1 MSKCVCREVK
11 ESNLNLIE
19 AYLLA
24 NEDVINK
31 EDLAGFK
38 VNHLLNSVIL
48 RCMEENVHFFSTKM
62 QFYHAVVDAVN
73 KAMQNFG
80 SNFPDWGWKSVQ
92 PKMVFLSKQMNL
104 FKMFIESK
112 SKESDESVDV
122 EFDVTQFP
130 PLLCRYA
137 QFCEQAT
144 KVDQKVCLRQK
155 ENSLS
160 PIK

>member
-1 MSKCVCREVK
+1 
-11 ESNLNLIE
+11 
-19 AYLLA
+19 
-24 NEDVINK
+24 
-31 EDLAGFK
+31 
-38 VNHLLNSVIL
+38 
-48 RCMEENVHFFSTKM
+48 
-62 QFYHAVVDAVN
+62 
-73 KAMQNFG
+73 
-80 SNFPDWGWKSVQ
+80 
-92 PKMVFLSKQMNL
+92 MVFLSKQMNL

-122 EFDVTQFP
+122 EFDVTQLP